1 MNAPE
6 GMVRVFEPA
15 DATELAVVR
24 SALEAAGIRFFVE
37 NENYFSVAGGGDRG
51 ASAGRADGARAPR
64 PGSAVGRHS
73 ELLAEAH
80 EWELEQLLDLL
91 EMAPRDAWVRTCYQP
106 YSHSGNADA
115 RAGMM
120 GSDSAAEFGV

>member
-37 NENYFSVAGGGDRG
+37 NENYFFVAGGGFGSRG
-51 ASAGRADGARAPR
+51 DTQVWVQVSEAQADLARATI
-64 PGSAVGRHS
+64 
-73 ELLAEAH
+73 
-80 EWELEQLLDLL
+80 
-91 EMAPRDAWVRTCYQP
+91 RDAL
-106 YSHSGNADA
+106 G
-115 RAGMM
+115 
-120 GSDSAAEFGV
+120 E